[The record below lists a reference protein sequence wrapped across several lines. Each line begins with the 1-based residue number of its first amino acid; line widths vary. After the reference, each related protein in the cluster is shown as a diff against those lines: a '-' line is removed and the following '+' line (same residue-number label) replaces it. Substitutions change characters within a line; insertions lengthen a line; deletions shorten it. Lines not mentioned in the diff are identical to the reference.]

1 MTSRLA
7 GGPSARDKGSGAL
20 HLALRRRSGQRLG
33 SAATVDGMTEDP
45 GFAGFLGEMA
55 RVPLLTAADERRL
68 ALRVERGDLAA
79 KQRMIEANLRLV
91 VHIARSFQRADHGLA
106 LADLVQEG
114 TFGLVRAV
122 EKFDPRR
129 GLRFSTYATIW
140 IRQSISRSITNKGR
154 AIRLP
159 ASVEQRLFALRRAE
173 RTLAVALG
181 RGPTAAE
188 TAAEL
193 GWQEDEVQ
201 ELLRADRR
209 MLSLQQPTGGRGPD
223 SDTELG
229 ELLPDDGP
237 SPYEQVESA
246 LLGDEVQELLATLQP
261 RERALLELRYG
272 LGGEPPLT
280 RSETA
285 RRLGLRRRDVV
296 RLEELALRRLR
307 ARPAPGGSVALG
319 SAA

>member
-1 MTSRLA
+1 MT
-7 GGPSARDKGSGAL
+7 D
-20 HLALRRRSGQRLG
+20 
-33 SAATVDGMTEDP
+33 DP
-45 GFAGFLGEMA
+45 GFAAFLEEMA
-55 RVPLLTAADERRL
+55 RVPLLTAAQERRL

-91 VHIARSFQRADHGLA
+91 VHIARAFQRADHGLS

-159 ASVEQRLFALRRAE
+159 ASVEQRLLALRRAE
-173 RTLAVALG
+173 RALAGALG
-181 RGPTAAE
+181 REPAAAE
-188 TAAEL
+188 LAAEL
-193 GWQEDEVQ
+193 GWAEGEIH
-201 ELLRADRR
+201 ELRRADRR
-209 MLSLQQPTGGRGPD
+209 MVSLHQPAGPEAE
-223 SDTELG
+223 TELG
-229 ELLPDDGP
+229 ELIPDEAP
-237 SPYEQVESA
+237 SPFEQVESA
-246 LLGDEVQELLATLQP
+246 LLGDEVRALLSTLQP
-261 RERALLELRYG
+261 RERTLLELRYG
-272 LGGEPPLT
+272 LGGESALT
-280 RSETA
+280 RSEVA

-307 ARPAPGGSVALG
+307 ARPARGGGVVLG

>member
-1 MTSRLA
+1 
-7 GGPSARDKGSGAL
+7 
-20 HLALRRRSGQRLG
+20 
-33 SAATVDGMTEDP
+33 
-45 GFAGFLGEMA
+45 MA
-55 RVPLLTAADERRL
+55 RVPLLTAAEERRL

-79 KQRMIEANLRLV
+79 KERMIEANLRLV
-91 VHIARSFQRADHGLA
+91 VHIARAFQRADHGLS

-159 ASVEQRLFALRRAE
+159 ASVDQRLLALRRAE
-173 RTLAVALG
+173 RTLAAELGRDADRGGGRRRARLG
-181 RGPTAAE
+181 RGRDPASCCA
-188 TAAEL
+188 
-193 GWQEDEVQ
+193 
-201 ELLRADRR
+201 
-209 MLSLQQPTGGRGPD
+209 PTGACSRSSSPPAPEGRGRARRAAPRRRPRRR
-223 SDTELG
+223 SSRWRPRCSATRCA
-229 ELLPDDGP
+229 
-237 SPYEQVESA
+237 A
-246 LLGDEVQELLATLQP
+246 LLSTLHP

-280 RSETA
+280 RSEAA
-285 RRLGLRRRDVV
+285 RRLGLRRRDAV
-296 RLEELALRRLR
+296 RLEELALRQMR
-307 ARPAPGGSVALG
+307 ARPARAGGVALG

>member
-1 MTSRLA
+1 MN
-7 GGPSARDKGSGAL
+7 D
-20 HLALRRRSGQRLG
+20 
-33 SAATVDGMTEDP
+33 DP
-45 GFAGFLGEMA
+45 GFAAFLTEMG
-55 RVPLLTAADERRL
+55 RVPLLTAAEERRL

-91 VHIARSFQRADHGLA
+91 VHIARAFQRADHGLS

-122 EKFDPRR
+122 EKFDARR

-173 RTLAVALG
+173 RTLASELG
-181 RGPTAAE
+181 RAPTEAE
-188 TAAEL
+188 VAAEL
-193 GWQEDEVQ
+193 GWTEREIQ

-209 MLSLQQPTGGRGPD
+209 MLSLQQPAGPEGE
-223 SDTELG
+223 TELG
-229 ELLPDDGP
+229 ELLPDEAP
-237 SPYEQVESA
+237 TPFEQVEAA
-246 LLGDEVQELLATLQP
+246 LLGEELRELLSALP
-261 RERALLELRYG
+261 EREQALLALRYG
-272 LGGEPPLT
+272 LGGGTPLT
-280 RSETA
+280 RSEAA
-285 RRLGLRRRDVV
+285 RRLGLRRRDAV

-307 ARPAPGGSVALG
+307 ARPASAGDVALG